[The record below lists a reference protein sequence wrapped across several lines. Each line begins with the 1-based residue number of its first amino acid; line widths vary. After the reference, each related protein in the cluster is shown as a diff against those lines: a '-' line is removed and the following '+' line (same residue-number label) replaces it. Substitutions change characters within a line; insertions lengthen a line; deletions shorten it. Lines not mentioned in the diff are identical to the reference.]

1 MNLKKIGLA
10 AVIAAASSSV
20 FAVSSAHAFDV
31 AGDGELVL
39 NVWNNATKSSI
50 TVDLDVAA
58 SQAPLHK
65 EFLTWDISGLDLLGF
80 GDYDFNV
87 TALNS
92 EPTGYTNFTGI
103 DTSTGGYIYATAQ
116 NAPLLTGLNS
126 SLFANQLSTWEDL
139 VSTVTNNGTEVV
151 GAANETWAV
160 IGDPTNFAGDKDV
173 FGTSMASTGKNSFW
187 GVPTAA
193 TTGAD
198 GKGSSYA
205 YFLGHALNFDS
216 GNFEETYPVIQ
227 SEGVWTLDT
236 TAGTLSY
243 SAIPVPAAV
252 WMFASGLLGL
262 AGIARRNKKA

>member
-1 MNLKKIGLA
+1 MNLKKFGLV

-39 NVWNNATKSSI
+39 NVWNNATNSSI
-50 TVDLDVAA
+50 SVDLDVAA
-58 SQAPLHK
+58 SQAPLAN
-65 EFLTWDISGLDLLGF
+65 ESLTFNISGLDLLGSGEF
-80 GDYDFNV
+80 DFNV

-92 EPTGYTNFTGI
+92 EFTNYSEFSGI
-103 DTSTGGYIYATAQ
+103 QTATGGYIYATASA
-116 NAPLLTGLNS
+116 APLTTGLNS
-126 SLFANQLSTWEDL
+126 SLFANQLPSWENL
-139 VSTVTNNGTEVV
+139 VTKVTNNGTEVV

-160 IGDPTNFAGDKDV
+160 VNDPTNFAGDADV
-173 FGTSMASTGKNSFW
+173 FGSNMFATGNNAFW

-193 TTGAD
+193 TTTNGV
-198 GKGSSYA
+198 GSSYA
-205 YFLGHALNFDS
+205 YFLGSALNFTT
-216 GNFEETYPVIQ
+216 FEETYPVVQ
-227 SEGVWTLDT
+227 SAGLWTLDT
-236 TAGTLSY
+236 AAGTLSY